1 MLKRESWLSLGMVSA
16 ALLSACGDDG
26 RTTAGATGATGVTGV
41 TVASVGPTTDSP
53 TSTDAPTTSVGTSE
67 GTGTASASEG
77 TTDATTNNSG
87 VTTVDTNDDTTGPVS
102 GTTTSGPGT
111 TDGPCVCNPGDLNG
125 CEGDQILVCADDCQG
140 FEPQPC
146 PGNGETCKNGAC
158 GNKLCNP
165 GQVQCEGLDAEKVCN
180 ANGDGYDPPVA
191 CTASQECDFGGCTEL
206 CDLVQSA
213 PSSIGCS
220 FLGHKMDN
228 FNDGQADSL
237 IVGNT
242 HPSKAA
248 QVQLYFVPN
257 GTNVEQ
263 AQGAP
268 INLAPGM
275 TYTFTM
281 NNPALDKK
289 SELRKGGV
297 YRVSSNIPIIAYL
310 HSPLGQ
316 QATNDA
322 SMLLP
327 EYALR
332 QNYIIASWKDTHNQY
347 PSYFN
352 VIALQD
358 GTTVSWTPPQNTL
371 AGNGVPAVNAGA
383 TGQVVMNRFDTL
395 QVRGPQAGSDVS
407 GTFVQAD
414 KPIWVIGAV
423 ECVNVPTVAVT
434 FCDHIE
440 EQMLPLDYWGMT
452 YVGAHSPKRGNEKHY
467 WRVFAGEDNT
477 TISTDPVQAGTPF
490 VLNKGQYKDLV
501 VANNTSFMFTGD
513 KPFLPVQYLE
523 GENGGAG
530 TGDPAMYQ
538 MIPVEQF
545 LDRYA
550 FATGTGYT
558 ADYVQV
564 IRQLGGADV
573 KVDGATVSGYYT
585 VGQFEVAD
593 WKINQGGHLAE
604 SEQAFGIIS
613 VGYTGVTSYAYPG
626 GMRLKIINPQ

>member
-1 MLKRESWLSLGMVSA
+1 MSA

-41 TVASVGPTTDSP
+41 TAATAATADPMTTDAP
-53 TSTDAPTTSVGTSE
+53 TSTDAPTTSNGSGD

-77 TTDATTNNSG
+77 TTEAQTTDASG
-87 VTTVDTNDDTTGPVS
+87 VGTSSTGDTTGPVTA
-102 GTTTSGPGT
+102 TTTTESPGT
-111 TDGPCVCNPGDLNG
+111 TEGPCVCNPGDLNG
-125 CEGDQILVCADDCQG
+125 CDGDQILVCADDCQG

-146 PGNGETCKNGAC
+146 PGNGETCKDGAC
-158 GNKLCNP
+158 GTKLCNP

-191 CTASQECDFGGCTEL
+191 CSPTQECNFGGCTEL
-206 CDLVQSA
+206 CDLVQTA

-220 FLGHKMDN
+220 FFGHKMDN

-242 HPSKAA
+242 HPTKTA

-257 GTNVEQ
+257 GTNVEA

-275 TYTFTM
+275 TFTFTM

-347 PSYFN
+347 PSYFT

-358 GTTVSWTPPQNTL
+358 GTTVNWTPPQNTL

-383 TGQVVMNRFDTL
+383 TGQVAMNRFDTL
-395 QVRGPQAGSDVS
+395 QVRGPAAGSDVS
-407 GTFVQAD
+407 GTYIEAD
-414 KPIWVIGAV
+414 KPIWVVGAV
-423 ECVNVPTVAVT
+423 ECVNVPTSAVG

-440 EQMLPLDYWGMT
+440 EQMLPLDYWGKT
-452 YVGAHSPKRGNEKHY
+452 YVGAHSPRRNNEKHY
-467 WRVFAGEDNT
+467 WRVFAGEDAT
-477 TISTDPVQAGTPF
+477 TISTDPVQPGTPF

-501 VANNTSFMFTGD
+501 VANNVSFMFSGD

-523 GENGGAG
+523 SQNAGAG

-558 ADYVQV
+558 HDYVQV
-564 IRQLGGADV
+564 IRQAGGADV
-573 KVDGATVSGYYT
+573 KVDGVPIGGYYT
-585 VGQFEVAD
+585 VGGYEVAD
-593 WKINQGGHLAE
+593 YKIGQGGHLAE
-604 SEQAFGIIS
+604 SAEPFGIVS
-613 VGYTGVTSYAYPG
+613 VGYTDVTSYAYPG
-626 GMRLKIINPQ
+626 GMRLKVINPQ